1 MVVDVTGERREKV
14 LIALNHR
21 RDRNHTSRKVLIA
34 ICNDLVIF
42 NITSMLYGIS
52 PFFLSPHLF
61 NSGVFRP
68 KFDEELGLFGDR
80 LFGRFGDKSVDEDVD
95 DLQSRVPEWNDDQDF
110 GTNETAIAEF
120 Q

>member
-1 MVVDVTGERREKV
+1 
-14 LIALNHR
+14 
-21 RDRNHTSRKVLIA
+21 
-34 ICNDLVIF
+34 
-42 NITSMLYGIS
+42 MLYGIS

-120 Q
+120 QWSWIEWRVRSSFHWSVGEGVGEENEPEDDIDEEYAA